1 MAGPVPAIYVLLSFS
16 ASKTWMAGT
25 SPAMTTFHN
34 NESVKEVQRFL
45 RSRTTMSTRAI
56 S

>member
-1 MAGPVPAIYVLLSFS
+1 MDTRVKPAYDELLLR
-16 ASKTWMAGT
+16 A
-25 SPAMTTFHN
+25 
-34 NESVKEVQRFL
+34 VQRFL

>member
-1 MAGPVPAIYVLLSFS
+1 MCNCTSGNLEVPGSMLRIAPNDDYMICLV
-16 ASKTWMAGT
+16 AT
-25 SPAMTTFHN
+25 
-34 NESVKEVQRFL
+34 QRFL

>member
-1 MAGPVPAIYVLLSFS
+1 M
-16 ASKTWMAGT
+16 KMAGT
-25 SPAMTTFHN
+25 SPAMN
-34 NESVKEVQRFL
+34 NTLLVALGGQRFL